1 MLWLTLFAAFA
12 GFLHAPT
19 IDYVVKEV
27 GGVVLEYPAGSAAV
41 AQGAYRIYNE
51 SLPLVESAL
60 GIPAA
65 SGGVRITI
73 APNRVEFERIV
84 SRASGG
90 TAPPDRALAVA
101 LPGRRQMVI
110 KASSLEAFTDNSL
123 LLTVRHEMV
132 HLALGDSRRRIPKWF
147 EEGVAEQVAG
157 KAVRWRQR
165 RMLRAKVR
173 AGTLTPFRELVDRFP
188 THEDWSIAYPQSL
201 SFVQYIIGRFG
212 DDALRGIVR
221 RLREGIGFEKAL
233 SEETGSTLSR
243 LERDWKEKLRGEGS
257 LFEGL
262 FTAEARSAER
272 AVLMGIACLV
282 VAMFVVVMI
291 RRRRALRRMDAGD

>member
-1 MLWLTLFAAFA
+1 MQWLALFVAFA

-19 IDYVVKEV
+19 IDYVVEEV

-41 AQGAYRIYNE
+41 ARGAHRIYKE

-65 SGGVRITI
+65 GGMVRITI
-73 APNRVEFERIV
+73 APNQAEFERIV

-90 TAPPDRALAVA
+90 AAPPDRALAVA

-110 KASSLEAFTDNSL
+110 KASSLETFTDNSL

-132 HLALGDSRRRIPKWF
+132 HLALGDPRRRIPKWF

-165 RMLRAKVR
+165 RMLRAKAR
-173 AGTLTPFRELVDRFP
+173 AGTLTPFRDLANRFP
-188 THEDWSIAYPQSL
+188 PHEDWSIAYPQSL
-201 SFVQYIIGRFG
+201 SFVQYITERFG

-221 RLREGIGFEKAL
+221 RLREGVAFEKGL
-233 SEETGSTLSR
+233 SDETGSSLSE
-243 LERDWKEKLRGEGS
+243 LERDWKEKLPGEGS
-257 LFEGL
+257 FFEGL
-262 FTAEARSAER
+262 FTAEARSVER
-272 AVLMGIACLV
+272 AVLMGIAFLV
-282 VAMFVVVMI
+282 MAMFAVVMF